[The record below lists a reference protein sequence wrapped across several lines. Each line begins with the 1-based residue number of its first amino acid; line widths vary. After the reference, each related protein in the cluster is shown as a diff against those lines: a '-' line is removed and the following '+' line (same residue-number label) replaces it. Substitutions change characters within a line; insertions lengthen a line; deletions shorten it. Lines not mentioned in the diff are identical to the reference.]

1 MYLIFTYMYM
11 CHFQLHVWYVQCV
24 PSTVLTVYCLCFPRL
39 LSQDEADTGP
49 TGIAKQLTS
58 ANIRSIHPN
67 SLVRIMKKGNEL
79 MENEE
84 ELLEDKGGFL
94 RQAWTALKFL
104 KDKVSTD
111 QTV

>member
-1 MYLIFTYMYM
+1 MVCTV
-11 CHFQLHVWYVQCV
+11 CTH
-24 PSTVLTVYCLCFPRL
+24 TVLFCKHSLCFLRL

-67 SLVRIMKKGNEL
+67 ALVRIMKKGNEL

-84 ELLEDKGGFL
+84 DLLEDKGGFL

-111 QTV
+111 QTVL